1 LETDEVLYAEKI
13 DELNEVQSRYDNLVR
28 DSEQLKQLWEAGQR
42 TEETL
47 RREVERLS
55 KRVTE
60 LEAME
65 KEREQGTQNLREKEE
80 EEIKEDTKLSTV
92 EQEGYRLHTDQQ
104 VEVGYS
110 QKYHSQ
116 TPSEGLAKSMEER
129 EEAEESMSC
138 LHLLKG
144 KVRTD
149 REEDLSDEAVL
160 QSLQTLTSL
169 LVHHHSYHHQHHTLT
184 GPGTR
189 GVALETSSCEPA
201 LSKSGTV
208 SPGLLN
214 YTLTDSTHVYTCIQ
228 FTRRNTCSCIHSHR
242 AHINH
247 TKSYTDVL
255 YMYMYMH
262 KCTLDVKQLQCT

>member
-1 LETDEVLYAEKI
+1 MHVYTLFCQYISQSTIQARNICNHPVINRDPQTARLHEMEGEIRSLRAELQRVQSTPSIALLPSSTVSSTITTDLHIPSQAEQNVTYTVTQLRRELELCQSDLETDEVLYAEKI

-42 TEETL
+42 KEETL

-65 KEREQGTQNLREKEE
+65 KEREQGTQRLREKEE
-80 EEIKEDTKLSTV
+80 EEMKEDTKLSTV

-116 TPSEGLAKSMEER
+116 APSEGLPKSMEER
-129 EEAEESMSC
+129 EEAEESMPC
-138 LHLLKG
+138 LQLLKG

-149 REEDLSDEAVL
+149 REEVRKWKGA
-160 QSLQTLTSL
+160 
-169 LVHHHSYHHQHHTLT
+169 
-184 GPGTR
+184 
-189 GVALETSSCEPA
+189 
-201 LSKSGTV
+201 
-208 SPGLLN
+208 
-214 YTLTDSTHVYTCIQ
+214 
-228 FTRRNTCSCIHSHR
+228 
-242 AHINH
+242 
-247 TKSYTDVL
+247 
-255 YMYMYMH
+255 
-262 KCTLDVKQLQCT
+262 